1 MESKHYKFVVGWF
14 VFFLFIFSVS
24 PSLSLIVILTFADSK
39 SNLIRAI
46 QQKIYWMAF
55 GHGYRVCMC
64 LCIWVYKSLSLSL
77 FLYQSKFQ
85 YVVAVVVVVA
95 YTLPTSLSPSIAV
108 SLPLRVCPCLCLC
121 AYVCAMQ
128 LNTYRANISLLC
140 ISWGCCVFFRALLKM
155 LSYHFFFCKI
165 QFTPF
170 FFAVEKILLHCFGA
184 CCLVFLIL
192 NDLNWQW
199 KFNRINNCTKTIFCP
214 HIRGVNMHG
223 TKNAQCAMILNVL
236 LPTTTPIPPLR

>member
-1 MESKHYKFVVGWF
+1 
-14 VFFLFIFSVS
+14 
-24 PSLSLIVILTFADSK
+24 
-39 SNLIRAI
+39 
-46 QQKIYWMAF
+46 MAF

-128 LNTYRANISLLC
+128 LNTYRAKSEYYHDWNISYLYAYL
-140 ISWGCCVFFRALLKM
+140 GFVFRALLKM
-155 LSYHFFFCKI
+155 LLIYFMYNRLTCSVTARFFFSLCSLSLS
-165 QFTPF
+165 
-170 FFAVEKILLHCFGA
+170 VSHCGKILLQP
-184 CCLVFLIL
+184 LVFVI
-192 NDLNWQW
+192 Q
-199 KFNRINNCTKTIFCP
+199 I
-214 HIRGVNMHG
+214 
-223 TKNAQCAMILNVL
+223 
-236 LPTTTPIPPLR
+236 